1 MSPIVGPAPRVLV
14 APDKFKGTLSA
25 VEAAASIASGVRAA
39 SPDARV
45 RELPIAD
52 GGEGSV
58 AALVAAGAALR
69 ETRVHGPLRR
79 EVSAQWAAL
88 GETAIIELA
97 EASGLQHAL
106 DAAPADAF
114 RADTRGVGQLIRA
127 ALDEGFRSFLIAV
140 GGSATT
146 DGGFGAIVELGLRVT
161 DADGG
166 AIADV
171 DDLHAAAALDDAD
184 LDPRLR
190 ESRLI
195 IATDVTSPLTGPR
208 GAARMF
214 GPQKGADEETVRR
227 LERRL
232 EVWGALFEDRTAV
245 PVAQVPGAGAAGGFA
260 APFVALGIG
269 GIRSGADEIAALIGF
284 DAAVADSDI
293 VVVGEGSL
301 DAQSLQGKGP
311 IALARRAADAGAFVV
326 ALCGRST
333 LTEDELA
340 ASGISRI
347 DTLLDRAASPAEAF
361 DDAARVLALAA
372 EHVFADLPLVL
383 EAPKC
388 P

>member
-1 MSPIVGPAPRVLV
+1 M
-14 APDKFKGTLSA
+14 LSFI
-25 VEAAASIASGVRAA
+25 EMIASICGFAGDQPSM
-39 SPDARV
+39 RV
-45 RELPIAD
+45 RD
-52 GGEGSV
+52 
-58 AALVAAGAALR
+58 
-69 ETRVHGPLRR
+69 
-79 EVSAQWAAL
+79 
-88 GETAIIELA
+88 
-97 EASGLQHAL
+97 
-106 DAAPADAF
+106 
-114 RADTRGVGQLIRA
+114 
-127 ALDEGFRSFLIAV
+127 
-140 GGSATT
+140 
-146 DGGFGAIVELGLRVT
+146 
-161 DADGG
+161 
-166 AIADV
+166 
-171 DDLHAAAALDDAD
+171 
-184 LDPRLR
+184 
-190 ESRLI
+190 
-195 IATDVTSPLTGPR
+195 
-208 GAARMF
+208 
-214 GPQKGADEETVRR
+214 
-227 LERRL
+227 
-232 EVWGALFEDRTAV
+232 WGALFEDRTAV

-383 EAPKC
+383 EAPKR